1 MVSKWVI
8 EGDDCNVYFSL
19 GTRSSY
25 TLSLPPLTSAHHH
38 FPRRKATPAFLLLL
52 LQLLSLD
59 AITQMIEAEHAT
71 HATLYHQ
78 V

>member
-1 MVSKWVI
+1 MI

-38 FPRRKATPAFLLLL
+38 FPS

-71 HATLYHQ
+71 HATLYHL